1 MIELLKLKAK
11 DAEDLQVVSAV
22 LQDAIAPVVDMG
34 YLAEEKNFIM
44 VVQRLCREEAEGGGK
59 ERVCCAFNLR
69 GVEKVEIH
77 GFHTADTERMLDL
90 LALLPEG
97 DELHLIFASDARI
110 RLHLKDWSLIVE
122 DFGERWPA
130 HCNPCHEEKEAG
142 G

>member
-1 MIELLKLKAK
+1 MSDLLKLKAK

-22 LQDAIAPVVDMG
+22 LQDSIAPAVDMHF
-34 YLAEEKNFIM
+34 LAGDKNFVM
-44 VVQRLCREEAEGGGK
+44 VVQRLCRERAGEGGR

-69 GVEKVEIH
+69 GVESAETH
-77 GFHTADTERMLDL
+77 GFDPSDTDCMLDL
-90 LALLPEG
+90 LALMPEP

-110 RLHLKDWSLIVE
+110 RLRLKDWSLIIE

-130 HCNPCHEEKEAG
+130 QCEPCHEEG